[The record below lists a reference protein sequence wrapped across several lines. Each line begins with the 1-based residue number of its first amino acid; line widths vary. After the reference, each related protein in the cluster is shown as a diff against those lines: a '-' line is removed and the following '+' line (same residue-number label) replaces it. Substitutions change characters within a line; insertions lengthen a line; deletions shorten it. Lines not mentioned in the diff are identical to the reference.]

1 MQWYATNCYMQEAEI
16 GSLPKPIHLF
26 HQGYKGLDPE
36 NSHALC
42 SQVAEDRLVSCS
54 QF

>member
-1 MQWYATNCYMQEAEI
+1 MQEAET
-16 GSLPKPIHLF
+16 GSLPKLIHQF
-26 HQGYKGLDPE
+26 CQGYKGLDPKIPD
-36 NSHALC
+36 ALC